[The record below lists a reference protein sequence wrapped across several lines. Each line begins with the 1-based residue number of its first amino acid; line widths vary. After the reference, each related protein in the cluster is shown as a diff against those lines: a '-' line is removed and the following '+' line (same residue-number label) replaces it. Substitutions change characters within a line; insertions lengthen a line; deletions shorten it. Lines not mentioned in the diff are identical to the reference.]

1 MEYIPKEVFNMTNN
15 KNVFSQ
21 GAKQN
26 KSTPTEDINTRAARY
41 NYIKMQKDTQS
52 AKEGFAERLA
62 SLRSQKGESAREMSL
77 SLGQGPGYISNIENG
92 YSWPSVEMLFEIC
105 EYLNITPAEFFSYT
119 TRHPAP
125 SKPLAAIIDQLNREE
140 RELITQIIEKLTER
154 KK

>member
-1 MEYIPKEVFNMTNN
+1 MTNN

-92 YSWPSVEMLFEIC
+92 YSWPWRLMRIVINLLVKKYRIA
-105 EYLNITPAEFFSYT
+105 TG
-119 TRHPAP
+119 
-125 SKPLAAIIDQLNREE
+125 QLNSA
-140 RELITQIIEKLTER
+140 KL
-154 KK
+154 